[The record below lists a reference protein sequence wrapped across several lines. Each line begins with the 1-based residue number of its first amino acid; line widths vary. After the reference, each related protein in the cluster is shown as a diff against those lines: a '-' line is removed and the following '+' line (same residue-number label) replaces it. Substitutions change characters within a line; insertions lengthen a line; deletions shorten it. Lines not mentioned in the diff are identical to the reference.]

1 MREVQ
6 WVKLSTDL
14 FKNPKINYLRRLP
27 EGDRLAL
34 IWVMLLTL
42 AGRCNAGGMIFL
54 TENTPYTP
62 KMLADELGIR
72 EKVILSALSHFE
84 QLDMIRQ
91 DSGYIILTGWEEQQN
106 TEGLE
111 KIREQNRIRKQR
123 YDSKQKSSVTRNVT
137 VTPCNAAD
145 IDIERE
151 EDKEKEKRED
161 IEEKAPAKKASAK
174 KPRQFVPPS
183 VDEVKEYCL
192 ERKSSVDPLRFWE
205 YFDAGGWV
213 DSGGKPVMNWKQ
225 KLITWET
232 KEKGK
237 QSNDSSAD
245 LNDGLSEWDNC
256 YTFDGRTL

>member
-34 IWVMLLTL
+34 LWVMLLTL
-42 AGRCNAGGMIFL
+42 AGRCNAGGAIFL

-111 KIREQNRIRKQR
+111 KIREQNRLRKQKQR
-123 YDSKQKSSVTRNVT
+123 ENQKLHTSRDSHAT
-137 VTPCNAAD
+137 D
-145 IDIERE
+145 IDIDTDTEKETEIKEERE
-151 EDKEKEKRED
+151 E
-161 IEEKAPAKKASAK
+161 KALCENANAK
-174 KPRQFVPPS
+174 KPRRFIPPT
-183 VDEVKEYCL
+183 VEEVREYCFQ
-192 ERKSSVDPLRFWE
+192 RKSGIDPVRFWE
-205 YFDAGGWV
+205 YFDTGGWK
-213 DSGGKPVMNWKQ
+213 DSEGKPVRNWKQ

-232 KEKGK
+232 HGKEKGK
-237 QSNDSSAD
+237 DTYDSTADSSND
-245 LNDGLSEWDNC
+245 LSEWDHC

>member
-42 AGRCNAGGMIFL
+42 AGRCNAGGAIFL

-111 KIREQNRIRKQR
+111 KIREQNRLRKQKQR
-123 YDSKQKSSVTRNVT
+123 ENQKLHTSRDSH
-137 VTPCNAAD
+137 AAD

-151 EDKEKEKRED
+151 EDKEKEIKKES
-161 IEEKAPAKKASAK
+161 EEKTAAKKAK
-174 KPRQFVPPS
+174 RFVPPTL
-183 VDEVKEYCL
+183 DEVKDYCMT
-192 ERKSSVDPLRFWE
+192 RKSTVDPVRFWE
-205 YFDAGGWV
+205 YFDTGGWV
-213 DSGGKPVMNWKQ
+213 DSGGNPVRNWKQ
-225 KLITWET
+225 KLITWENHT
-232 KEKGK
+232 KEKGNE
-237 QSNDSSAD
+237 SNDTTGD
-245 LNDGLSEWDNC
+245 NHDGHAEWNIN
-256 YTFDGRTL
+256 YTFDARAL

>member
-1 MREVQ
+1 M
-6 WVKLSTDL
+6 
-14 FKNPKINYLRRLP
+14 P
-27 EGDRLAL
+27 EGDSFAL

-54 TENTPYTP
+54 TENMPYTP
-62 KMLADELGIR
+62 KMLSDELGI
-72 EKVILSALSHFE
+72 EENTILSALSHFE
-84 QLDMIRQ
+84 QLDMIHR
-91 DSGYIILTGWEEQQN
+91 DNGYIILTGWEEHQN
-106 TEGLE
+106 TDALE
-111 KIREQNRIRKQR
+111 KVREQNRIRKQR
-123 YDSKQKSSVTRNVT
+123 YDAKQKALNTGNVT
-137 VTPCNAAD
+137 VTQSNATD
-145 IDIERE
+145 IEEEIDI
-151 EDKEKEKRED
+151 DKEKEKRED

-205 YFDAGGWV
+205 YFDTGGWV

-256 YTFDGRTL
+256 YTFDGRTLSG